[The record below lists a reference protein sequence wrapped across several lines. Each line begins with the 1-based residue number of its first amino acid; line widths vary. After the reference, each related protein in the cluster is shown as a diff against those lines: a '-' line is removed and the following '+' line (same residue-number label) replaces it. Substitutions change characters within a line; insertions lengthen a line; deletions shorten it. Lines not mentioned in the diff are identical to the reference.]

1 MTRMRAVAL
10 LGGNEA
16 GSGQVTGSAQDREWV
31 PGGSTATSE
40 LRERLVAVRKRKRA
54 FAGKALDAES
64 VRQRLLEEQG
74 RRDDR

>member
-16 GSGQVTGSAQDREWV
+16 GSGQVTGSAQDRDGV
-31 PGGSTATSE
+31 PGGSNATSE
-40 LRERLVAVRKRKRA
+40 LRERLIAVRKRKRA
-54 FAGKALDAES
+54 FAGKALDAEA

-74 RRDDR
+74 RRDER

>member
-31 PGGSTATSE
+31 PGGYNATSE
-40 LRERLVAVRKRKRA
+40 LRERLIAVRKRKRA
-54 FAGKALDAES
+54 FAGKALDAEAI
-64 VRQRLLEEQG
+64 RQRLLEEQG
-74 RRDDR
+74 RGDER